1 MSKTIFLDGTNCVT
15 DLCLMGEKFKTDKS
29 PFNPGGDTLKARKGF
44 TPFYSMIFAGLRNR
58 AINFCEI
65 GVEDGGS
72 IQMWEN
78 YFTQANLF
86 AFELDRNKIEKSKN
100 LTTKTTFLETDV
112 GDKQRLN
119 QTFLDTEVSF
129 DIIIDDSSHHYP
141 HQLNII
147 QIAPKFLKSGGI
159 LIIEDIH
166 RNDLEDRFDHVI
178 DKNEL
183 VFDVFVTCHHDNR
196 SGHDN
201 DKIWY
206 AVKK

>member
-15 DLCLMGEKFKTDKS
+15 DLCLLGEKFKTDKS

-44 TPFYSMIFAGLRNR
+44 TPFYSMIFAGLRNQ

-65 GVEDGGS
+65 GIEDGGS

-78 YFTQANLF
+78 YFTRANLF
-86 AFELDRNKIEKSKN
+86 AFELDPDKIEKSKK
-100 LTTKTTFLETDV
+100 LTTKTTFLETNVD
-112 GDKQRLN
+112 DKQILN
-119 QTFLDTEVSF
+119 QTFLDTGVTF

-147 QIAPKFLKSGGI
+147 RTAPKFLKSGGI
-159 LIIEDIH
+159 LIIEDIY
-166 RNDLEDRFDHVI
+166 RNDPEDRFDHLI
-178 DKNEL
+178 EKNDLE
-183 VFDVFVTCHHDNR
+183 FDMFVTCHHDNR

>member
-15 DLCLMGEKFKTDKS
+15 DLCLLGEKFKTDKS

-44 TPFYSMIFAGLRNR
+44 TAFYSMIFAGLRNQ

-65 GVEDGGS
+65 GIEDGGS

-86 AFELDRNKIEKSKN
+86 AFESDRDKIEKSKR
-100 LTTKTTFLETDV
+100 LTNKTTFFETDV
-112 GDKQRLN
+112 NNEQILH
-119 QTFLDTEVSF
+119 QTFLNTGFMF

-147 QIAPKFLKSGGI
+147 RNAPKYLKSGGI
-159 LIIEDIH
+159 LVIEDIY
-166 RNDLEDRFDHVI
+166 RDDPEDKFDSAINKNDLFFDM
-178 DKNEL
+178 
-183 VFDVFVTCHHDNR
+183 FVTCHHGNR